1 MSKFSGFL
9 SIHNDV
15 GRKNGLKRKAR
26 KLKRDPSAFFRDSK
40 PYRFWLGLGSFAVV
54 LILSLIVVIYFGFI
68 ASPRYAT
75 QTQFVVKQSGA
86 NELPLSGFA
95 SFATV
100 SPTTKDALII
110 KRFIESKEMALVLDN
125 AVSLRAHYQELQWD
139 WFSRLNKSA
148 KLEEYVE
155 YYQNHI
161 QVQHDEMSDVLEI
174 EVQAF
179 TPEYTL
185 KVANAVLDISEEF
198 INGLGNKMVTE
209 QVAFAQMEV
218 ERKYEDFKRQ
228 QHELLKFQDDKQL
241 FSPEE
246 ESGALLEA
254 INQLQ
259 GEVIKAEAR
268 YKELANV
275 MRRTAPEVKAQK
287 NLVDSL
293 KAQLIEERERLISEN
308 DFSLNQ
314 INSDFQEIKL
324 NTQLASDL
332 YASSLVSMETVR
344 AEAYRKLKHLLV
356 VEKPALPE
364 DESYPRR
371 FYNIVTWFLLI
382 LIGYLITRLVVA
394 IVKEHKE

>member
-1 MSKFSGFL
+1 
-9 SIHNDV
+9 
-15 GRKNGLKRKAR
+15 
-26 KLKRDPSAFFRDSK
+26 
-40 PYRFWLGLGSFAVV
+40 
-54 LILSLIVVIYFGFI
+54 
-68 ASPRYAT
+68 
-75 QTQFVVKQSGA
+75 
-86 NELPLSGFA
+86 
-95 SFATV
+95 
-100 SPTTKDALII
+100 
-110 KRFIESKEMALVLDN
+110 FIESKEMALALDN
-125 AVSLRAHYQELQWD
+125 EVSLRAHYQELQWD
-139 WFSRLNKSA
+139 WFSRLNKRA

-356 VEKPALPE
+356 VEEPALPE